1 MSVSGD
7 TLRAPLGNGRSWLG
21 PLGWLVS
28 GLLALAAGVAATFVA
43 THMTSSTG
51 AQPLILVALFVA
63 PLLALA
69 IIVNP
74 LIAVLTIL
82 ATFPIGSVAQGIGP
96 LRIQAV
102 EAAVFVAAIVVVLRR
117 LATGRIPL
125 PFAAPLG
132 WAVALFIWTLLSVY
146 SAIDHTLALKVLF
159 SLLGGIVCATV
170 VLAGCRDM
178 HDLRI
183 LLAGFVTA
191 GVAIGVITFTETKGL
206 SGVSTEFG
214 GAEIVS
220 GRLEGAF
227 DSPNQLGSLCALMV
241 PVCTGLIFGARTI
254 RWRVTA
260 GVAVVILL
268 ATLMLSLSRGAWIG
282 AAVGLLFM
290 LIKLREARRLLVVLA
305 IPLVVIGFFVWSLT
319 PTATDVKVVGER
331 AKAITVL
338 SPYDDRRVI
347 YREAYREIRENPLF
361 GVGPGGFPVASTL
374 VVSESATLSYAHA
387 HNLYLNWAAEV
398 GLPSVV
404 LILCFAFSLAL
415 AANTASR
422 GARVRGDPQDRA
434 IVIGISAALITV
446 LVQGFFDYVIPNPV
460 VWTAMWILIGSLLV
474 ARREALKTLQPD
486 RFADR
491 LSD

>member
-1 MSVSGD
+1 MSVSSD
-7 TLRAPLGNGRSWLG
+7 TLRAPLENRRAFLA
-21 PLGWLVS
+21 PAGWLLS
-28 GLLALAAGVAATFVA
+28 GLLALAAGFLAAVVA
-43 THMTSSTG
+43 THMGSPG
-51 AQPLILVALFVA
+51 AQPLILLALFVA

-69 IIVNP
+69 ILINP
-74 LIAVLTIL
+74 LIAILTVL
-82 ATFPIGSVAQGIGP
+82 AMFPVGSVAQDIGP

-102 EAAVFVAAIVVVLRR
+102 EAAVFVAALVVVLRR

-132 WAVALFIWTLLSVY
+132 WALALFMWTLISVY

-178 HDLRI
+178 RDLRI
-183 LLAGFVTA
+183 LLGGFVTA
-191 GVAIGVITFTETKGL
+191 GVAIGLITFSETRGL
-206 SGVSTEFG
+206 SSVSTEFG

-241 PVCTGLIFGARTI
+241 PVCTGLVFGARTV
-254 RWRVTA
+254 RGRVLA
-260 GVAVVILL
+260 GGAVLLLL
-268 ATLMLSLSRGAWIG
+268 ATLMLSLSRGAWVG

-290 LIKLREARRLLVVLA
+290 LFKLREARRLLVVLA
-305 IPLVVIGFFVWSLT
+305 IPLLVIGFFVWSLT
-319 PTATDVKVVGER
+319 PTKTDVKVVGER

-347 YREAYREIRENPLF
+347 YREAYREIRENPLL
-361 GVGPGGFPVASTL
+361 GVGPGGFPVASTR

-404 LILCFAFSLAL
+404 IILGFAFGLGLSAQ
-415 AANTASR
+415 TASR
-422 GARVRGDPQDRA
+422 GAMARGDPQDRA
-434 IVIGISAALITV
+434 LVIGLSAALITV

-460 VWTAMWILIGSLLV
+460 VYTALWTLIGALLV
-474 ARREALKTLQPD
+474 ARREALKTLDPE
-486 RFADR
+486 RFGR